1 MTGTTGTPTPDMGDH
16 LRALVGAMIDAR
28 RLSAR
33 ILGTTPSDDEIA
45 ASVAASLTRLM
56 KEAAQ

>member
-1 MTGTTGTPTPDMGDH
+1 MGEH

-33 ILGTTPSDDEIA
+33 ILGTEPTDDDIA

-56 KEAAQ
+56 KEVTQ

>member
-1 MTGTTGTPTPDMGDH
+1 MTDTTGTSTPDMGDH
-16 LRALVGAMIDAR
+16 LRALVGAMIEAR

-33 ILGTTPSDDEIA
+33 ILGTTPSDDDIA
-45 ASVAASLTRLM
+45 ASVAASLTRMM

>member
-1 MTGTTGTPTPDMGDH
+1 MTGTTGTSAPDMGDH

-33 ILGTTPSDDEIA
+33 ILGTELTDDDIA